1 MWRAPSIIYVGNS
14 LNVKD
19 FCDNLL
25 RYSLFIALQSLS
37 YCEIENASPRA
48 GNSPSWGKRFMSYA
62 FRLSQ
67 VAQHGTDIGIQ
78 QNGLHLNAFHCD
90 GFTQVDAGIGGSGI
104 LRRHAQ
110 ERHFDD
116 AGGYCRLR
124 RVPGTGYGRA

>member
-1 MWRAPSIIYVGNS
+1 
-14 LNVKD
+14 
-19 FCDNLL
+19 
-25 RYSLFIALQSLS
+25 
-37 YCEIENASPRA
+37 
-48 GNSPSWGKRFMSYA
+48 MSYA

-110 ERHFDD
+110 ERHFDN
-116 AGGYCRLR
+116 AGGIAAYAEFQEQDTA
-124 RVPGTGYGRA
+124 VPILKRNPRDIY